1 MFKIFSDQYNTFLN
15 ELVRLFPYK
24 LEIRFLTTYAAT
36 FTCEYL
42 LEEGSKH
49 ISAYVESAI
58 SNRDVEGLVYLVP
71 DNHKSTVR
79 GYVNELHSQKR
90 ASCSKSAG
98 GLLQVAIIK
107 PISGCVR
114 IACSGLMTT
123 SLLQVVNRLA
133 ASCDLQTCCKLRTA
147 DLLQVANDR
156 LAAICELQTCCKL
169 RTADLLQVVAIVLAA
184 NCQNNLQQACS

>member
-1 MFKIFSDQYNTFLN
+1 MTIVKNFSDQYNTFLN

-49 ISAYVESAI
+49 ISGYVESAI

-79 GYVNELHSQKR
+79 GCVDELTGKNLKTLW
-90 ASCSKSAG
+90 AW
-98 GLLQVAIIK
+98 
-107 PISGCVR
+107 
-114 IACSGLMTT
+114 
-123 SLLQVVNRLA
+123 
-133 ASCDLQTCCKLRTA
+133 A
-147 DLLQVANDR
+147 DLFVKIFKRYKINKR
-156 LAAICELQTCCKL
+156 
-169 RTADLLQVVAIVLAA
+169 
-184 NCQNNLQQACS
+184 